1 MRSTLLQPLTP
12 TDLEV
17 EQARLVSSQ
26 LLHGDILLSEL
37 PEVALKMLPR
47 VLEEFS
53 QGHSLSV
60 VQIESDITTQ
70 EAADYLNVSR
80 PYVVKLLEQGRIPF
94 HFVGNQRRLK
104 LEHIL
109 DFKKHQDE
117 ESQTA
122 LAELQ
127 ALSQELGLDD

>member
-1 MRSTLLQPLTP
+1 MRSNLLQPLTP
-12 TDLEV
+12 TDQEAK
-17 EQARLVSSQ
+17 QARQASSL
-26 LLHGDILLSEL
+26 LLHGSLQVSEL
-37 PEVALKMLPR
+37 PDIALKVLER

-53 QGHSLSV
+53 QGHSLSL
-60 VQIESDITTQ
+60 VQIEADITTQ

-104 LEHIL
+104 LENVL

-117 ESQTA
+117 QSYAA